1 MIKRE
6 VWDGVCEHVPFIV
19 QGQIVSFFF
28 CFFSG
33 GLAHGDCMC
42 AWLSLPCVLKASRT
56 TKKGGLFFCSL
67 SPSPPPHP
75 HPVELRNSVLIM
87 VL

>member
-28 CFFSG
+28 
-33 GLAHGDCMC
+33 
-42 AWLSLPCVLKASRT
+42 
-56 TKKGGLFFCSL
+56 LFFWWGTGTWRLHVCMAVVAVCFKSQSNNQERRGFFFSL
-67 SPSPPPHP
+67 SPSPPP

>member
-1 MIKRE
+1 MIKGE
-6 VWDGVCEHVPFIV
+6 VWDGVCEHMPFIV
-19 QGQIVSFFF
+19 QDGGQIVSFFF
-28 CFFSG
+28 FFGG

-56 TKKGGLFFCSL
+56 TKKGGGVFSL
-67 SPSPPPHP
+67 PHP
-75 HPVELRNSVLIM
+75 PTPYPVELRNSVLIM